1 MNLLSVIA
9 KAAEKAAD
17 EYTVIFQE
25 KALEAGW
32 PPYLVNQ
39 MSIQEKD
46 GELYVDYPEA
56 ISLQVDN
63 LEYGTQTSAPNSVI
77 RTFLNHNQSETTEF
91 SNLVYADA
99 MSSMGVFA

>member
-1 MNLLSVIA
+1 MKLLSIIA

-56 ISLQVDN
+56 ITVQVED

-77 RTFLNHNQSETTEF
+77 RTFLDKAHTTNF
-91 SNLVYADA
+91 SDLVYAEA